1 MFQTACTS
9 FLRNTLPSWV
19 SASPGVATQVMQL
32 KILATQLAGFSEEDL
47 SSLAKFSEEQVGEAS
62 ERFLRRFK

>member
-9 FLRNTLPSWV
+9 FLRNSLPSWV
-19 SASPGVATQVMQL
+19 SASRGVATQVMQL
-32 KILATQLAGFSEEDL
+32 KILVTQLVGFSEEDL